1 MTATAAAT
9 GRPRTAIDVELAL
22 WAGRLTEA
30 RLRQAH
36 KDSTGN
42 RASVAECRARIDAIL
57 DMYLEGKG
65 PGR

>member
-9 GRPRTAIDVELAL
+9 GCPRTAIDVELAL

-30 RLRQAH
+30 RLRQAD

-57 DMYLEGKG
+57 DLYLEGKG